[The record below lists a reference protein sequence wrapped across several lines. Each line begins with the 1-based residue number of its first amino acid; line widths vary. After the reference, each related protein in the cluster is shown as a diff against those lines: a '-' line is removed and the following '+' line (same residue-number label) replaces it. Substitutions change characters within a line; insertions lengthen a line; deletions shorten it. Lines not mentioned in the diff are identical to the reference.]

1 MNNYHIYEKIGHGK
15 HSTVYKGRKKKT
27 ISYYAIKSVDK
38 SQKARVLQ
46 EVRTMHALDH
56 RNILKFYAWYETTN
70 HLWLILEY
78 CVGGDLMSL
87 LRQDVRL
94 PESSVHDFAR
104 DLVTALQYLH
114 SKEIIYCDLK
124 PSNILLDENGRMK
137 LGGFGLS
144 RRLADINK
152 KPVQALAQNMRGT
165 PCYMAPELF
174 SEGATHSTVSDLWAI
189 GCVLYECSMGRPPF
203 LNSSFNQLVHEILN
217 NEPQPIPGASAEYH
231 DLIMRLLDKNPGTR
245 IRWKELCEHPFW
257 QVRLPVLDLPPEP
270 ALEAFI
276 QRYGLLPTVEEMRQ
290 STREGLKLDKGRVM
304 RQSVDITRLSRIALH
319 NLEREGEGADY
330 SSAVGGAAAAE
341 QQPGD
346 IRIDSADAELDF
358 EENREEGVDDETP
371 ASPAPSD
378 DGMVIDQGSGG
389 ALGDSGRMITATAND
404 AMMARAAAHQ
414 GTHGVHGPGPGP
426 ARRGGDGPT
435 VSGAGAQGGAG
446 GRPPTRGGVADQGP
460 SSRSVVGLGRAD
472 AGAELAAA
480 AGVGSGSGAI
490 EDDLLVETELV
501 ADRDAA
507 SLEDLIWHPSDTAVK
522 PIVANRR
529 IERLPEPRYDAASL
543 PFKPWTLA
551 EMLGANQAD
560 LEAFLTHIYRAIAS
574 AAPLKDKVNVLSYF
588 ETLCVDTNAANV
600 LINSSLTILFIR
612 MLRNARAPTLRIR
625 LASVLGL
632 LVRHAT
638 YIAEEL
644 AATGVVEVLS
654 EALKDKNERVRR
666 RVIATLGELL
676 FYIATQQQDNAA
688 AAAGG
693 AGAAPADPSVV
704 WGITSNTYA
713 QVMRLLKDKEDEVA
727 AHYAVKTVENIC
739 SQGGEWAS
747 RFATQDVVLSL
758 VQLINAQGRGE
769 QLRATAASTLARLL
783 RHSPTLVA
791 HTVDKYGIR
800 LFVGCLLDGTAGS
813 ASASA
818 GGAGGTGSGG
828 GAGGASGKVQT
839 AALNLLNL
847 TLAQADL
854 STRARASLAEERG
867 LLPGLV
873 GLLDHAL
880 PLLRAKAL
888 VTIMLLS
895 RLSPRWLLEACKHKL
910 MGAVERLARE
920 KDDYLARAM
929 AAMRAE
935 ASRLVPAIAASIS
948 EELGGRGSAG
958 GVRRNSAG
966 ALVGPG
972 GAGAGGGARPQP
984 AKSPLALFPVV
995 HHLLTSPHFRGAVVT
1010 QQLVG
1015 DLASWLTITSGP
1027 AAGGAIGGGAGSSL
1041 SASASAGGAGG
1052 SQAALLQDFKT
1063 TLMHV
1068 LEALCQQSELV
1079 LQHYSSVLNTLLPAL
1094 CGVVSA
1100 DAEGGDTRFF
1110 CLRMVSDVLQTL
1122 LLDEEL
1128 YGSPQQRAEGG
1139 TGAAGGVAAAAIDR
1153 VLRSH
1158 ILPLVPRLLRDE
1170 DPMPLYALKLLG
1182 GLLEI
1187 NLAYVADVEAMGLAA
1202 QFFEFLS
1209 LEHSNNNVHNIR
1221 LCRQIIAA
1229 GSLPVAQLAELQV
1242 AEKVAAV
1249 LEYATNNAVE
1259 PFLEPVL
1266 ELVNTIL
1273 QRDALEVAERRSD
1286 GTLAGVFLEQAG
1298 VLLDNCAHPDV
1309 PVSSSAASAA
1319 ASLVALFPNECAPWL
1334 LSPENASALGSVL
1347 AGQHMLQQ
1355 PGGQQG
1361 VAAVPPSLQQPLLEA
1376 LSAALAVPG
1385 AATSSDE
1392 LAQLYDIVRQ
1402 TAAGSQDPGVRT
1414 VAAEVAAGLGAAMA
1428 AH

>member
-1 MNNYHIYEKIGHGK
+1 MNNYHIYEKIGFGK
-15 HSTVYKGRKKKT
+15 ASTCYKGRKKKT

-38 SQKARVLQ
+38 TQKARVLQ

-152 KPVQALAQNMRGT
+152 KPLQALPQAMRGT

-174 SEGATHSTVSDLWAI
+174 SEGATHSTASDLWAV

-203 LNSSFNQLVHEILN
+203 LNSSLNQLIHEILN
-217 NEPQPIPGASAEYH
+217 NEPQPITGASAEYQEM
-231 DLIMRLLDKNPGTR
+231 ISRLLDKNPATR
-245 IRWKELCEHPFW
+245 IKWRELCAHPFW
-257 QVRLPVLDLPPEP
+257 QVRLPTLDLPPEP

-276 QRYGLLPTVEEMRQ
+276 ARYNLAPTVEEMRQ
-290 STREGLKLDKGRVM
+290 STRDGLKLDKGRVM
-304 RQSVDITRLSRIALH
+304 RQST
-319 NLEREGEGADY
+319 G
-330 SSAVGGAAAAE
+330 
-341 QQPGD
+341 P
-346 IRIDSADAELDF
+346 
-358 EENREEGVDDETP
+358 
-371 ASPAPSD
+371 
-378 DGMVIDQGSGG
+378 MV
-389 ALGDSGRMITATAND
+389 T
-404 AMMARAAAHQ
+404 
-414 GTHGVHGPGPGP
+414 
-426 ARRGGDGPT
+426 
-435 VSGAGAQGGAG
+435 
-446 GRPPTRGGVADQGP
+446 
-460 SSRSVVGLGRAD
+460 
-472 AGAELAAA
+472 
-480 AGVGSGSGAI
+480 
-490 EDDLLVETELV
+490 
-501 ADRDAA
+501 DRDSA
-507 SLEDLIWHPSDTAVK
+507 SLEELIWHPSDTAVK

-529 IERLPEPRYDAASL
+529 IERLPDPRFDAASL
-543 PFKPWTLA
+543 PFKPWSLP
-551 EMLGANQAD
+551 EMLNANQAD

-644 AATGVVEVLS
+644 ASTGVVEVLS

-688 AAAGG
+688 AAAGNGG
-693 AGAAPADPSVV
+693 APPADPTVV
-704 WGITSNTYA
+704 WGISSNTYA

-739 SQGGEWAS
+739 SQGGEWAQ

-758 VQLINAQGRGE
+758 VQLINATGRSE

-800 LFVGCLLDGTAGS
+800 LFP
-813 ASASA
+813 
-818 GGAGGTGSGG
+818 
-828 GAGGASGKVQT
+828 
-839 AALNLLNL
+839 
-847 TLAQADL
+847 DL

-867 LLPGLV
+867 LLPGLIA
-873 GLLDHAL
+873 LMDHSM
-880 PLLRAKAL
+880 PLLRAKAV
-888 VTIMLLS
+888 VTVMLLS
-895 RLSPRWLLEACKHKL
+895 RLSPRWLLEACKAKL
-910 MGAVERLARE
+910 IPAVERLTRD
-920 KDDYLARAM
+920 KDDYQSRALAAL
-929 AAMRAE
+929 RAE
-935 ASRLVPAIAASIS
+935 AARLTPAICASIT

-958 GVRRNSAG
+958 G
-966 ALVGPG
+966 
-972 GAGAGGGARPQP
+972 
-984 AKSPLALFPVV
+984 
-995 HHLLTSPHFRGAVVT
+995 
-1010 QQLVG
+1010 
-1015 DLASWLTITSGP
+1015 
-1027 AAGGAIGGGAGSSL
+1027 
-1041 SASASAGGAGG
+1041 
-1052 SQAALLQDFKT
+1052 
-1063 TLMHV
+1063 
-1068 LEALCQQSELV
+1068 ALCQQGELV
-1079 LQHYSSVLNTLLPAL
+1079 LQHYAGVLNTLLPAL

-1100 DAEGGDTRFF
+1100 EAEGGDTRFF

-1128 YGSPQQRAEGG
+1128 YGSAAQRAEGS
-1139 TGAAGGVAAAAIDR
+1139 AAGGNVGVAAAAIDC

-1187 NLAYVADVEAMGLAA
+1187 NLSYVADVEAMGLAA

-1229 GSLPVAQLAELQV
+1229 GSMPVAQLVQLQV

-1273 QRDALEVAERRSD
+1273 QRDALEVSQNRSD
-1286 GTLAGVFLEQAG
+1286 GALAAVFLEQAG
-1298 VLLDNCAHPDV
+1298 VLLDNCAHPDL
-1309 PVSSSAASAA
+1309 PVSSSAASATS
-1319 ASLVALFPNECAPWL
+1319 SLVALFPQQCAPWL
-1334 LSPENASALGSVL
+1334 LAPENATALATVL

-1355 PGGQQG
+1355 PGQQPG
-1361 VAAVPPSLQQPLLEA
+1361 NSAAAVPPSLAQPLLEA
-1376 LSAALAVPG
+1376 VATALEVPG
-1385 AATSSDE
+1385 AAAPSEE
-1392 LAQLYDIVRQ
+1392 LVQLYESVRQ
-1402 TAAGSQDPGVRT
+1402 SASASADAGVRSL
-1414 VAAEVAAGLGAAMA
+1414 AAEVAGSLGAVM
-1428 AH
+1428 H

>member
-38 SQKARVLQ
+38 TQKGRVLQ

-56 RNILKFYAWYETTN
+56 RNILKFFAWYETTN
-70 HLWLILEY
+70 HLWLILEF

-152 KPVQALAQNMRGT
+152 KPLQAL
-165 PCYMAPELF
+165 P
-174 SEGATHSTVSDLWAI
+174 
-189 GCVLYECSMGRPPF
+189 
-203 LNSSFNQLVHEILN
+203 QLVHEILN
-217 NEPQPIPGASAEYH
+217 NDPQPIPGASPEYH
-231 DLIMRLLDKNPGTR
+231 DMLSRLLDKNPATR
-245 IRWKELCEHPFW
+245 IKWKELCAHPFW
-257 QVRLPVLDLPPEP
+257 QVRLPTLELPPEP

-276 QRYGLLPTVEEMRQ
+276 ARYGLAPTVEEVRQ
-290 STREGLKLDKGRVM
+290 STRDGLKVDKSRIM

-330 SSAVGGAAAAE
+330 SSTVAGAAAVE
-341 QQPGD
+341 SQPGD

-358 EENREEGVDDETP
+358 EENREEVVEEETP
-371 ASPAPSD
+371 VSPAPSD
-378 DGMVIDQGSGG
+378 DGMVIDQGSG
-389 ALGDSGRMITATAND
+389 ALADSSRMISATAND
-404 AMMARAAAHQ
+404 AMRARAAAAAAAHQ
-414 GTHGVHGPGPGP
+414 SSQASHGALAP
-426 ARRGGDGPT
+426 ARRGGTGDG
-435 VSGAGAQGGAG
+435 AM
-446 GRPPTRGGVADQGP
+446 P
-460 SSRSVVGLGRAD
+460 S
-472 AGAELAAA
+472 
-480 AGVGSGSGAI
+480 
-490 EDDLLVETELV
+490 
-501 ADRDAA
+501 A
-507 SLEDLIWHPSDTAVK
+507 ST
-522 PIVANRR
+522 
-529 IERLPEPRYDAASL
+529 ERLPEPRYDGASL
-543 PFKPWTLA
+543 PFKPWSLA
-551 EMLGANQAD
+551 EMLNANQAD

-644 AATGVVEVLS
+644 ASTGVVEVLS

-688 AAAGG
+688 AGN
-693 AGAAPADPSVV
+693 GAAPADPAVV
-704 WGITSNTYA
+704 WGISGNTYA

-739 SQGGEWAS
+739 SQGGEWAA

-758 VQLINAQGRGE
+758 VQLINGPGRGE

-783 RHSPTLVA
+783 RHSPALVA
-791 HTVDKYGIR
+791 HTVDKYGVR
-800 LFVGCLLDGTAGS
+800 LFVSCLLEGTGS
-813 ASASA
+813 SASA
-818 GGAGGTGSGG
+818 GAGGGNAGGGGSTG
-828 GAGGASGKVQT
+828 GAGGASSKVQT

-847 TLAQADL
+847 TLAQPDL
-854 STRARASLAEERG
+854 STRARSSLAEERG
-867 LLPGLV
+867 LLPGLIT
-873 GLLDHAL
+873 LMDHSL
-880 PLLRAKAL
+880 PLIRAKAV
-888 VTIMLLS
+888 VTVMLLS
-895 RLSPRWLLEACKHKL
+895 RLSPRWLLEACKAKL
-910 MGAVERLARE
+910 VPAIERLARE
-920 KDDYLARAM
+920 KDDYLARAL
-929 AAMRAE
+929 AALRAE
-935 ASRLVPAIAASIS
+935 AARLVPAIATTITD
-948 EELGGRGSAG
+948 ELGGRGGGTAG
-958 GVRRNSAG
+958 SGVRRNSAG
-966 ALVGPG
+966 ALVAAS
-972 GAGAGGGARPQP
+972 GAGGARPQP
-984 AKSPLALFPVV
+984 AKSPLALFPVLL
-995 HHLLTSPHFRGAVVT
+995 HMLTSPHFRSAVVSG
-1010 QQLVG
+1010 QLVA
-1015 DLASWLTITSGP
+1015 DLASWLTITAGP
-1027 AAGGAIGGGAGSSL
+1027 ASGGSASGGAVGSSAANAGS
-1041 SASASAGGAGG
+1041 
-1052 SQAALLQDFKT
+1052 ALLTDFKT

-1068 LEALCQQSELV
+1068 LEALCQQGELV
-1079 LQHYSSVLNTLLPAL
+1079 LQHYTAVLNTLLPAL

-1100 DAEGGDTRFF
+1100 DVEGGDTRFF

-1128 YGSPQQRAEGG
+1128 YGSTQQRADGG
-1139 TGAAGGVAAAAIDR
+1139 GGVAASAIDR

-1187 NLAYVADVEAMGLAA
+1187 NLSYVADVESMGLVA

-1229 GSLPVAQLAELQV
+1229 GSMPVAQMVELQV

-1273 QRDALEVAERRSD
+1273 QRDALEVSQHRSD
-1286 GTLAGVFLEQAG
+1286 GSLAAVFLEQAG
-1298 VLLDNCAHPDV
+1298 VLLDNCAHPDL
-1309 PVSSSAASAA
+1309 PVCSSAASATC
-1319 ASLVALFPNECAPWL
+1319 SLVALFPQQCAPWL
-1334 LSPENASALGSVL
+1334 LAPENASALATVL
-1347 AGQHMLQQ
+1347 AGQHLQQQPGVGQQ
-1355 PGGQQG
+1355 PGGEQS
-1361 VAAVPPSLQQPLLEA
+1361 AAPPSLQQPLLDAIATA
-1376 LSAALAVPG
+1376 LEVGGTISP
-1385 AATSSDE
+1385 SEE
-1392 LAQLYDIVRQ
+1392 LVQLYDVVRHS
-1402 TAAGSQDPGVRT
+1402 GSSCQDPAVRSI
-1414 VAAEVAAGLGAAMA
+1414 ADEVVNALGTLLQ
-1428 AH
+1428 

>member
-1 MNNYHIYEKIGHGK
+1 MNNYHIYEKIGFGK
-15 HSTVYKGRKKKT
+15 ASTCYKGRKKKT

-38 SQKARVLQ
+38 TQKARVLQ

-152 KPVQALAQNMRGT
+152 KPLQALPQAMRGT

-174 SEGATHSTVSDLWAI
+174 SEGATHSTASDLWAV

-203 LNSSFNQLVHEILN
+203 LNSSLNQLIHEILN
-217 NEPQPIPGASAEYH
+217 NEPQPITGASAEYQEM
-231 DLIMRLLDKNPGTR
+231 ISRLLDKNPATR
-245 IRWKELCEHPFW
+245 IKWRELCAHPFW
-257 QVRLPVLDLPPEP
+257 QVRLPTLDLPPEP

-276 QRYGLLPTVEEMRQ
+276 ARYNLAPTVEEMRQ
-290 STREGLKLDKGRVM
+290 STRDGLKLDKGRVM
-304 RQSVDITRLSRIALH
+304 RQSVDITRLSRIAQH

-330 SSAVGGAAAAE
+330 SSAVGGAPAAE
-341 QQPGD
+341 AQAGD

-358 EENREEGVDDETP
+358 EENREEAVDEETP
-371 ASPAPSD
+371 VSPAPSD
-378 DGMVIDQGSGG
+378 DGMVIDQGSGTPLSDG
-389 ALGDSGRMITATAND
+389 GRMISATAND

-414 GTHGVHGPGPGP
+414 GAHGAHNAPAT
-426 ARRGGDGPT
+426 ARRGAADGP
-435 VSGAGAQGGAG
+435 SASSMGPSAAGA
-446 GRPPTRGGVADQGP
+446 RPVTRGED
-460 SSRSVVGLGRAD
+460 RS
-472 AGAELAAA
+472 AAA
-480 AGVGSGSGAI
+480 AGASGRAAEAEAAATAAAAGASAMD
-490 EDDLLVETELV
+490 DDLLVETGPMV
-501 ADRDAA
+501 TDRDSA
-507 SLEDLIWHPSDTAVK
+507 SLEELIWHPSDTAVK

-529 IERLPEPRYDAASL
+529 IERLPDPRFDAASL
-543 PFKPWTLA
+543 PFKPWSLP
-551 EMLGANQAD
+551 EMLNANQAD

-644 AATGVVEVLS
+644 ASTGVVEVLS

-688 AAAGG
+688 AAAGNGG
-693 AGAAPADPSVV
+693 APPADPTVV
-704 WGITSNTYA
+704 WGISSNTYA

-739 SQGGEWAS
+739 SQGGEWAQ

-758 VQLINAQGRGE
+758 VQLINATGRSE

-800 LFVGCLLDGTAGS
+800 LFVGCLLEGTA
-813 ASASA
+813 ASPSSA
-818 GGAGGTGSGG
+818 GGTSGG
-828 GAGGASGKVQT
+828 AGSGAGGASAKVQT
-839 AALNLLNL
+839 AALNLINL
-847 TLAQADL
+847 TLAQPDL

-867 LLPGLV
+867 LLPGLIA
-873 GLLDHAL
+873 LMDHSM
-880 PLLRAKAL
+880 PLLRAKAV
-888 VTIMLLS
+888 VTVMLLS
-895 RLSPRWLLEACKHKL
+895 RLSPRWLLEACKAKL
-910 MGAVERLARE
+910 IPAVERLTRD
-920 KDDYLARAM
+920 KDDYQSRALAAL
-929 AAMRAE
+929 RAE
-935 ASRLVPAIAASIS
+935 AARLTPAICASIT

-958 GVRRNSAG
+958 GVRRNSGIA
-966 ALVGPG
+966 
-972 GAGAGGGARPQP
+972 GARPAP
-984 AKSPLALFPVV
+984 AKSPLALFPVML
-995 HHLLTSPHFRGAVVT
+995 HLLTSPYFRSAVVSG
-1010 QQLVG
+1010 QLVA
-1015 DLASWLTITSGP
+1015 DLASWLSITAGP
-1027 AAGGAIGGGAGSSL
+1027 AAGGAIGGGAGGSLTSSAN
-1041 SASASAGGAGG
+1041 SSG
-1052 SQAALLQDFKT
+1052 AALLAEFKT

-1068 LEALCQQSELV
+1068 LEALCQQGELV
-1079 LQHYSSVLNTLLPAL
+1079 LQHYAGVLNTLLPAL

-1100 DAEGGDTRFF
+1100 EAEGGDTRFF

-1128 YGSPQQRAEGG
+1128 YGSAAQRAEGS
-1139 TGAAGGVAAAAIDR
+1139 AAGGNVGVAAAAIDC

-1187 NLAYVADVEAMGLAA
+1187 NLSYVADVEAMGLAA

-1229 GSLPVAQLAELQV
+1229 GSMPVAQLVQLQV

-1273 QRDALEVAERRSD
+1273 QRDALEVSQNRSD
-1286 GTLAGVFLEQAG
+1286 GALAAVFLEQAG
-1298 VLLDNCAHPDV
+1298 VLLDNCAHPDL
-1309 PVSSSAASAA
+1309 PVSSSAASATS
-1319 ASLVALFPNECAPWL
+1319 SLVALFPQQCAPWL
-1334 LSPENASALGSVL
+1334 LAPENATALATVL

-1355 PGGQQG
+1355 PGQQPG
-1361 VAAVPPSLQQPLLEA
+1361 NSAAAVPPSLAQPLLEA
-1376 LSAALAVPG
+1376 VATALEVPG
-1385 AATSSDE
+1385 AAAPSEE
-1392 LAQLYDIVRQ
+1392 LVQLYESVRQ
-1402 TAAGSQDPGVRT
+1402 SASASADAGVRSL
-1414 VAAEVAAGLGAAMA
+1414 AAEVAGSLGAVM
-1428 AH
+1428 H

>member
-38 SQKARVLQ
+38 TQKARVLQ

-152 KPVQALAQNMRGT
+152 KPLQALPQAMRGT

-174 SEGATHSTVSDLWAI
+174 SEGATHSTASDLWAV

-217 NEPQPIPGASAEYH
+217 NEPQPIPGASEAYH
-231 DLIMRLLDKNPGTR
+231 DMITRLLDKNPATR
-245 IRWKELCEHPFW
+245 IRWKDLCAHRFW
-257 QVRLPVLDLPPEP
+257 QVKLPQLELPPEP
-270 ALEAFI
+270 ALDAFI
-276 QRYGLLPTVEEMRQ
+276 ARYGLAPTVEEMRQ
-290 STREGLKLDKGRVM
+290 STRDGLKLDKGRTM

-319 NLEREGEGADY
+319 NLEREGDGADY
-330 SSAVGGAAAAE
+330 SSTVASAAAVEA
-341 QQPGD
+341 QQGD

-358 EENREEGVDDETP
+358 EENREEAVEEENSV
-371 ASPAPSD
+371 SPAPSD
-378 DGMVIDQGSGG
+378 DGMVIDQGSG
-389 ALGDSGRMITATAND
+389 APLSDSARMISATAND
-404 AMMARAAAHQ
+404 AMMARAAAAAAAHQ
-414 GTHGVHGPGPGP
+414 SSHAGLGAQAP
-426 ARRGGDGPT
+426 ARRGGGGPSESISGGIGASAST
-435 VSGAGAQGGAG
+435 VGRVPGRNGDDLRRSTAVGNGRPSDVATDIDAAQGA
-446 GRPPTRGGVADQGP
+446 TASSVGVAMD
-460 SSRSVVGLGRAD
+460 
-472 AGAELAAA
+472 
-480 AGVGSGSGAI
+480 
-490 EDDLLVETELV
+490 DDLLVETGPLV
-501 ADRDAA
+501 TDRDAA
-507 SLEDLIWHPSDTAVK
+507 SLDDLIWHASDTAVK

-543 PFKPWTLA
+543 PFRPWSLA
-551 EMLGANQAD
+551 EMLSANQAD
-560 LEAFLTHIYRAIAS
+560 LEGFLTHIYRAIAS

-638 YIAEEL
+638 YISEEL
-644 AATGVVEVLS
+644 ANTGVVEVLS

-688 AAAGG
+688 AG
-693 AGAAPADPSVV
+693 ANGSAAPADPAVV
-704 WGITSNTYA
+704 WGISGNTYA
-713 QVMRLLKDKEDEVA
+713 QVIRLLKDKDDEVA

-739 SQGGEWAS
+739 SQGGEWAA

-758 VQLINAQGRGE
+758 VQLINNTGKGE

-783 RHSPTLVA
+783 RHSPVLVA

-800 LFVGCLLDGTAGS
+800 LFVGCLLEGTVS

-818 GGAGGTGSGG
+818 GGTGGGNG
-828 GAGGASGKVQT
+828 GAGGASSKVQT

-847 TLAQADL
+847 TLAQQDL

-867 LLPGLV
+867 LLPGLIA
-873 GLLDHAL
+873 LMDHSL
-880 PLLRAKAL
+880 PLIRAKAV
-888 VTIMLLS
+888 VTVMLLG
-895 RLSPRWLLEACKHKL
+895 RLSPRWLLEACKAKL
-910 MGAVERLARE
+910 IPAVERLVRD
-920 KDDYLARAM
+920 KDEYLARAL
-929 AAMRAE
+929 AALRAE
-935 ASRLVPAIAASIS
+935 AACLVPAIAASIS
-948 EELGGRGSAG
+948 EELAGRGGTASG
-958 GVRRNSAG
+958 TRRNTMG
-966 ALVGPG
+966 ALVTV
-972 GAGAGGGARPQP
+972 AGAGARPQP
-984 AKSPLALFPVV
+984 SKSPLALFPVML
-995 HHLLTSPHFRGAVVT
+995 HLLTSPHFRSAVVSG
-1010 QQLVG
+1010 QLVAE
-1015 DLASWLTITSGP
+1015 LASWLTLTAGP
-1027 AAGGAIGGGAGSSL
+1027 AAGGSIGGGAGGSV
-1041 SASASAGGAGG
+1041 AASAGSSG
-1052 SQAALLQDFKT
+1052 AALLADFKT
-1063 TLMHV
+1063 TLMPV
-1068 LEALCQQSELV
+1068 LEALCQQGELV
-1079 LQHYSSVLNTLLPAL
+1079 LQHYSAVLNTLLPAL
-1094 CGVVSA
+1094 CGVVSTE
-1100 DAEGGDTRFF
+1100 AESGDTRFF

-1128 YGSPQQRAEGG
+1128 YGSAQQRAEGG
-1139 TGAAGGVAAAAIDR
+1139 GGVAAAQIDR

-1229 GSLPVAQLAELQV
+1229 GTMPVSQLLELQV

-1249 LEYATNNAVE
+1249 LEYASNNAVE

-1273 QRDALEVAERRSD
+1273 QRDALEVSQGRSD
-1286 GTLAGVFLEQAG
+1286 GSLAAVFLEQAG

-1309 PVSSSAASAA
+1309 PVCSSAASAT
-1319 ASLVALFPNECAPWL
+1319 SNLVALFPQQCAPWL
-1334 LSPENASALGSVL
+1334 LAPENASALATML
-1347 AGQHMLQQ
+1347 AGQHLQPQGTGQ
-1355 PGGQQG
+1355 PQG
-1361 VAAVPPSLQQPLLEA
+1361 AGPMPVPQSLQQPLLEA
-1376 LSAALAVPG
+1376 LATALEVPG
-1385 AATSSDE
+1385 AANASSE
-1392 LAQLYDIVRQ
+1392 VAQLYDVVRQ
-1402 TAAGSQDPGVRT
+1402 SAASSPDSTVRSI
-1414 VAAEVAAGLGAAMA
+1414 AGEVVGALSALL
-1428 AH
+1428 H

>member
-1 MNNYHIYEKIGHGK
+1 MNNYHIYEKIGTGK
-15 HSTVYKGRKKKT
+15 HSVVYKGRKKKT

-38 SQKARVLQ
+38 TQKARVLQ

-70 HLWLILEY
+70 HLWLILEF

-152 KPVQALAQNMRGT
+152 KPLQALPQAMRGT

-174 SEGATHSTVSDLWAI
+174 SEGATHSTASDLWAI

-217 NEPQPIPGASAEYH
+217 NEPQPIPGASPEYH
-231 DLIMRLLDKNPGTR
+231 DMIARLLDKNPATR
-245 IRWKELCEHPFW
+245 IKWKELGEHPFW
-257 QVRLPVLDLPPEP
+257 QVPLPTLSLPPEP

-276 QRYGLLPTVEEMRQ
+276 AQYGLAPTKEEIRQ
-290 STREGLKLDKGRVM
+290 STRDGLKLDKGRTM

-330 SSAVGGAAAAE
+330 SSTAGAATAAE
-341 QQPGD
+341 SQPGD

-358 EENREEGVDDETP
+358 EENREEAADEENP
-371 ASPAPSD
+371 ASPAASD
-378 DGMVIDQGSGG
+378 DGSVIDQGSVTT
-389 ALGDSGRMITATAND
+389 LSDGRVVSATPND
-404 AMMARAAAHQ
+404 AMMVRAAAAAAHQ
-414 GTHGVHGPGPGP
+414 GGHGALG
-426 ARRGGDGPT
+426 ASISTRRGGAGTPDGGGVGSSMAAAGGAGRPQT
-435 VSGAGAQGGAG
+435 RGGDDMARSTSGAGASGRVAG
-446 GRPPTRGGVADQGP
+446 TAVD
-460 SSRSVVGLGRAD
+460 VD
-472 AGAELAAA
+472 AAA
-480 AGVGSGSGAI
+480 TVASGSGAAM
-490 EDDLLVETELV
+490 DDVMLVETGPLA
-501 ADRDAA
+501 ADRDAT
-507 SLEDLIWHPSDTAVK
+507 SLDELIWHPSDTAVK

-529 IERLPEPRYDAASL
+529 IERLPEPRYDPGSL
-543 PFKPWTLA
+543 PFKPWSLK
-551 EMLGANQAD
+551 EMLGADQPD
-560 LEAFLTHIYRAIAS
+560 LEVFLTHIYRAIGS

-600 LINSSLTILFIR
+600 LINSSLTMLFIR
-612 MLRNARAPTLRIR
+612 MLRTARAPTLRIR

-638 YIAEEL
+638 FITEEL
-644 AATGVVEVLS
+644 AGTGVVELLS

-676 FYIATQQQDNAA
+676 FYIATQQQDT
-688 AAAGG
+688 AAAGNED
-693 AGAAPADPSVV
+693 GAAPPPDPAAV
-704 WGITSNTYA
+704 WGISSNTYT
-713 QVMRLLKDKEDEVA
+713 QVIRLLKDKEDEVA

-739 SQGGEWAS
+739 SQGGEWAA
-747 RFATQDVVLSL
+747 RFTTQDVVLSL
-758 VQLINAQGRGE
+758 VQIINGPGRGE

-783 RHSPTLVA
+783 RHSPTLTA
-791 HTVDKYGIR
+791 QTVDKYGIR
-800 LFVGCLLDGTAGS
+800 LFVGCLLEGASSSPASSGAANGAGATAGTS
-813 ASASA
+813 
-818 GGAGGTGSGG
+818 
-828 GAGGASGKVQT
+828 GASSKVQT

-847 TLAQADL
+847 TLAQPDL

-873 GLLDHAL
+873 NLMDHSL
-880 PLLRAKAL
+880 PLIRAKAV

-895 RLSPRWLLEACKHKL
+895 RLSPRWLLEACKAKL
-910 MGAVERLARE
+910 IPAIERLARE
-920 KDDYLARAM
+920 KDEYLTNALTAL
-929 AAMRAE
+929 RAE
-935 ASRLVPAIAASIS
+935 AARVVTAIAAAIS
-948 EELGGRGSAG
+948 EELGGRGGTSGGARRSPAVPAG
-958 GVRRNSAG
+958 GA
-966 ALVGPG
+966 
-972 GAGAGGGARPQP
+972 GGARPQP
-984 AKSPLALFPVV
+984 SKSPLALFPVLL
-995 HHLLTSPHFRGAVVT
+995 HLITSPHFRSAVVSG
-1010 QQLVG
+1010 QLVA
-1015 DLASWLTITSGP
+1015 DLASWLTITAGP
-1027 AAGGAIGGGAGSSL
+1027 AAIGTMSGSAAPGV
-1041 SASASAGGAGG
+1041 ASSSGSAGANLM
-1052 SQAALLQDFKT
+1052 ADFKS

-1068 LEALCQQSELV
+1068 LEAFCQQGELV
-1079 LQHYSSVLNTLLPAL
+1079 LQHYTAVLNSLLPAL

-1100 DAEGGDTRFF
+1100 EGEGGDTRFF

-1128 YGSPQQRAEGG
+1128 YGSAQQRAEGG
-1139 TGAAGGVAAAAIDR
+1139 GGVAAAAIDR

-1187 NLAYVADVEAMGLAA
+1187 NLFYVADVEAMGLAA

-1229 GSLPVAQLAELQV
+1229 GSMPVAKLVELQV

-1249 LEYATNNAVE
+1249 LEYASNHVVE

-1273 QRDALEVAERRSD
+1273 QRDALEVSQGRSN
-1286 GTLAGVFLEQAG
+1286 GSLAAVFLEQAG
-1298 VLLDNCAHPDV
+1298 VLLDNCAHPDL
-1309 PVSSSAASAA
+1309 PVCSSAASATS
-1319 ASLVALFPNECAPWL
+1319 SLVALFPEQCAPWL
-1334 LSPENASALGSVL
+1334 LAPENASALATVL
-1347 AGQHMLQQ
+1347 AGQHLQQQ
-1355 PGGQQG
+1355 PGGAGGQQG
-1361 VAAVPPSLQQPLLEA
+1361 AVAVPSALLQPLLEA
-1376 LSAALAVPG
+1376 VALALEMGG
-1385 AATSSDE
+1385 AASPSEE
-1392 LAQLYDIVRQ
+1392 LVQLYNVVQHVADS
-1402 TAAGSQDPGVRT
+1402 SQDVSVRT
-1414 VAAEVAAGLGAAMA
+1414 ISAEVARTLETLL
-1428 AH
+1428 H

>member
-38 SQKARVLQ
+38 TQKARVLQ

-152 KPVQALAQNMRGT
+152 KPLQALPQAMRGT

-174 SEGATHSTVSDLWAI
+174 SEGATHSTASDLWAV

-203 LNSSFNQLVHEILN
+203 LNSSFNQLVQEILN
-217 NEPQPIPGASAEYH
+217 NEPQPIPGASEAYH
-231 DLIMRLLDKNPGTR
+231 DMITRLLDKNPATR
-245 IRWKELCEHPFW
+245 IKWKELCAHRFW
-257 QVRLPVLDLPPEP
+257 QVRLPTLDLPPEP
-270 ALEAFI
+270 ALDAFI
-276 QRYGLLPTVEEMRQ
+276 ARFGLAPTIEEMRQ
-290 STREGLKLDKGRVM
+290 STRDGLKLDKGRTM

-330 SSAVGGAAAAE
+330 SSTVASAAAVQT
-341 QQPGD
+341 QQGD

-358 EENREEGVDDETP
+358 EENREEAVDEENP
-371 ASPAPSD
+371 VSPAPSD
-378 DGMVIDQGSGG
+378 DGMVIDQGSG
-389 ALGDSGRMITATAND
+389 APLSDAGRMISATAND
-404 AMMARAAAHQ
+404 AMMARAAAAAAAHQ
-414 GTHGVHGPGPGP
+414 SSHSGLGPQAP
-426 ARRGGDGPT
+426 ARRGGVGPSDSASSGI
-435 VSGAGAQGGAG
+435 VGAGLPGRAQG
-446 GRPPTRGGVADQGP
+446 RGGEDLR
-460 SSRSVVGLGRAD
+460 RSAAVGSGRGGD
-472 AGAELAAA
+472 AA
-480 AGVGSGSGAI
+480 AGVDSGQSAPSSAGVGMD
-490 EDDLLVETELV
+490 DDLLVETGSL
-501 ADRDAA
+501 ATDRDAA
-507 SLEDLIWHPSDTAVK
+507 PLEDLIWHASDTAVK

-529 IERLPEPRYDAASL
+529 IERLPEPRYDATGWT
-543 PFKPWTLA
+543 FKPLTLA
-551 EMLGANQAD
+551 EMQSAD
-560 LEAFLTHIYRAIAS
+560 QVELEAFLTHIYRAIAS

-588 ETLCVDTNAANV
+588 ETLCGDTNAANV

-638 YIAEEL
+638 FISEEL
-644 AATGVVEVLS
+644 AQTGVVETLS

-688 AAAGG
+688 AAAGNGG
-693 AGAAPADPSVV
+693 APPADPSIV

-713 QVMRLLKDKEDEVA
+713 QVIRLLKDKEDEVA
-727 AHYAVKTVENIC
+727 VHYAVKTVENIC

-747 RFATQDVVLSL
+747 RFATQDVVYSL
-758 VQLINAQGRGE
+758 VQIITNTAKGE

-783 RHSPTLVA
+783 RHSPLLVA

-800 LFVGCLLDGTAGS
+800 LFVGCLLEGTVS

-818 GGAGGTGSGG
+818 GGGAGGGSSNGG
-828 GAGGASGKVQT
+828 GAGGASSKVQT

-847 TLAQADL
+847 TLSQPDL
-854 STRARASLAEERG
+854 STRARAALAEERG
-867 LLPGLV
+867 LLPGLIA
-873 GLLDHAL
+873 LMDHSMAII
-880 PLLRAKAL
+880 RAKAV
-888 VTIMLLS
+888 VTVMLLS
-895 RLSPRWLLEACKHKL
+895 RLSPRWLLEACKFKL
-910 MGAVERLARE
+910 VPAAERLARD
-920 KDDYLARAM
+920 KDEYLARTVSAL
-929 AAMRAE
+929 RAE
-935 ASRLVPAIAASIS
+935 VARLVPAIASSIS
-948 EELGGRGSAG
+948 EELGGRGGGTAG
-958 GVRRNSAG
+958 GSRRNTMG
-966 ALVGPG
+966 ALVT
-972 GAGAGGGARPQP
+972 AGGPVRPQSS
-984 AKSPLALFPVV
+984 KSPLALFPVI
-995 HHLLTSPHFRGAVVT
+995 LSLMNSPHFRSAVVSG
-1010 QQLVG
+1010 QLVA
-1015 DLASWLTITSGP
+1015 DLASWLTLTAGP
-1027 AAGGAIGGGAGSSL
+1027 ASGGSVGGGGGSSLVASAGSSG
-1041 SASASAGGAGG
+1041 ASLIA
-1052 SQAALLQDFKT
+1052 DFKT
-1063 TLMHV
+1063 TLTHV
-1068 LEALCQQSELV
+1068 LEALCQQGELV
-1079 LQHYSSVLNTLLPAL
+1079 LQHYTAVLNTLLPAL
-1094 CGVVSA
+1094 CSVVSA
-1100 DAEGGDTRFF
+1100 EAECGDARFF
-1110 CLRMVSDVLQTL
+1110 CLRIVSDLLSTL

-1128 YGSPQQRAEGG
+1128 YGSAQQRAEG
-1139 TGAAGGVAAAAIDR
+1139 TTGVAAAQIDH
-1153 VLRSH
+1153 VLRQY

-1187 NLAYVADVEAMGLAA
+1187 NLSYMTEVDKMGLAS

-1221 LCRQIIAA
+1221 LCRQIIVS
-1229 GSLPVAQLAELQV
+1229 GTIPISQLVQLQV
-1242 AEKVAAV
+1242 ADKVAAV
-1249 LEYATNNAVE
+1249 LEYASNNAVE

-1273 QRDALEVAERRSD
+1273 QRDAVEVSHHRSD
-1286 GTLAGVFLEQAG
+1286 GSLAAVFLELAG
-1298 VLLDNCAHPDV
+1298 VLLDNCAHPDMSV
-1309 PVSSSAASAA
+1309 CTSAASAVS
-1319 ASLVALFPNECAPWL
+1319 SLVALFPQQCAPWL
-1334 LSPENASALGSVL
+1334 LAPENASALATIL
-1347 AGQHMLQQ
+1347 AGQHLQPQ
-1355 PGGQQG
+1355 GVGQQQ
-1361 VAAVPPSLQQPLLEA
+1361 AVPPPLQQPLLEA
-1376 LSAALAVPG
+1376 LISAVEVQG
-1385 AATSSDE
+1385 AAPASSE
-1392 LAQLYDIVRQ
+1392 LAQLYNVVRQ
-1402 TAAGSQDPGVRT
+1402 SAASSQDPNVRSM
-1414 VAAEVAAGLGAAMA
+1414 AAEVVSSLGALLR
-1428 AH
+1428 